1 MSAGAI
7 LALDLGT
14 RLGWALRHTDGHIE
28 SGMMD
33 FRPEGHEGF
42 GRRFYR
48 VRMWLTQTKYRAGGE
63 LVHLAYELTPGQI
76 ARAAHIHG
84 ALEATVTAWC
94 EHHDI
99 PYRSAHSATV
109 KKHITGSGKAGK
121 AAVIA
126 AVKAKGFRPLS
137 HDEADALALLDLA
150 LCRLDPDYVANSAPL
165 FRGRAA

>member
-1 MSAGAI
+1 MQGAI

-14 RLGWALRHTDGHIE
+14 RMGWALRHPDDRIE

-33 FRPEGHEGF
+33 FKPQRHEGF
-42 GRRFYR
+42 GCRFYR
-48 VRMWLTQTKYRAGGE
+48 MRLWLTGIKYRAGGE
-63 LVHLAYELTPGQI
+63 LIHLAYELTPGQI

-109 KKHITGSGKAGK
+109 KKHITGKGNAKK
-121 AAVIA
+121 AAVIE
-126 AVKAKGFRPLS
+126 AVRAKGFRPAS

-150 LCRLDPDYVANSAPL
+150 LCRLDADFAANNTPL
-165 FRGRAA
+165 VQGKAA